1 MKTLGI
7 WDEIKTLDTETSIP
21 PTSMKIVYRFWYLY
35 VAAVLPNKG
44 AEIKLKDMFWVK
56 ISYRIMVLINF
67 DVNII
72 FQVKKHSKL

>member
-56 ISYRIMVLINF
+56 ISYRIGMKNYGSNQFWCKYNF
-67 DVNII
+67 
-72 FQVKKHSKL
+72 SS